1 MLHTPKAGGRFRLYT
16 DYSSDALGA
25 ALHQIQEGVEKPIAF
40 ASRLCKGA
48 EVHLSS
54 AEGELCALVYALA
67 KFRNYDGIRCYYGFK
82 CVNIF
87 THKLKPQ

>member
-54 AEGELCALVYALA
+54 AEGKLCALVYALA
-67 KFRNYDGIRCYYGFK
+67 KFRNYVGFMEFD
-82 CVNIF
+82 VITDSSALTSLRTN
-87 THKLKPQ
+87 